1 MWSFFNGSEGTWS
14 KAIIS
19 PFKGSTGSPD
29 QKLSSYWSLVDWVVG
44 FSVRWVSEV
53 AGWMD
58 EDMGMKDREMGLVR

>member
-1 MWSFFNGSEGTWS
+1 MWSFFSGSEGIWS

-19 PFKGSTGSPD
+19 PFKRSTGSQD
-29 QKLSSYWSLVDWVVG
+29 QKPSSYWSLVDWVVG
-44 FSVRWVSEV
+44 FSGRWVSEV